1 MTNKKKEI
9 RQIKVKS
16 IENVLPTNVK
26 LDGDIKFTSYE
37 DQFYDAHA
45 VPSEIRSEVITEY
58 VQLNNKVLE
67 SLDEEQKKDYIKHS
81 KEVLAIN
88 LVKDIMKDVT
98 IRETNYI
105 ENTVL
110 SVSIVVEDLYKLS
123 DINQELSKQGGNK

>member
-45 VPSEIRSEVITEY
+45 VPSEIRSGVITEY

-105 ENTVL
+105 ENTIL